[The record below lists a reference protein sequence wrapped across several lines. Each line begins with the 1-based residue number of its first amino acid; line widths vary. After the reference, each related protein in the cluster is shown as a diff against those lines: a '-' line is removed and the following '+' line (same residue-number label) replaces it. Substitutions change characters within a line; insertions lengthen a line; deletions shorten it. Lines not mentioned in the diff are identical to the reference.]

1 MKVGDLV
8 RKHHKEWR
16 AEDCQ
21 QFGIVTFVTQK
32 MVYVTW
38 VGEAVWKSAYAE
50 YELEAM
56 LEVINDE
63 SR

>member
-21 QFGIVTFVTQK
+21 QFGIVTEVSHK

-38 VGEAVWKSAYAE
+38 LVEVWRSSYAE
-50 YELEAM
+50 YELE
-56 LEVINDE
+56 VIDDE

>member
-8 RKHHKEWR
+8 RKHQDVWR

-21 QFGIVTFVTQK
+21 QFGIVTYVNH
-32 MVYVTW
+32 MVYVTFL
-38 VGEAVWKSAYAE
+38 GEKVWKSAYAE
-50 YELEAM
+50 YELE
-56 LEVINDE
+56 VINDE

>member
-8 RKHHKEWR
+8 RKHQDVWR

-21 QFGIVTFVTQK
+21 QFGIVTYVTQK
-32 MVYVTW
+32 MVYVTFI
-38 VGEAVWKSAYAE
+38 GEKVWKSAYAE
-50 YELEAM
+50 YELE
-56 LEVINDE
+56 VINE

>member
-8 RKHHKEWR
+8 RKHQDVWR

-21 QFGIVTFVTQK
+21 QFGIVTYVTQK
-32 MVYVTW
+32 MVYVTFI
-38 VGEAVWKSAYAE
+38 GEKVWKSAYAE
-50 YELEAM
+50 YELE
-56 LEVINDE
+56 VIDDE

>member
-8 RKHHKEWR
+8 RKHQDVWR

-21 QFGIVTFVTQK
+21 QFGIVTYVTQK
-32 MVYVTW
+32 MVYVTFI
-38 VGEAVWKSAYAE
+38 GEKVWKSAYAE

-56 LEVINDE
+56 SEVIDDE

>member
-8 RKHHKEWR
+8 RKHSAIWR

-21 QFGIVTFVTQK
+21 QFGIVTMIRDK
-32 MVYVTW
+32 SVYVTFL
-38 VGEAVWKSAYAE
+38 GEKVWQSCYAE
-50 YELEAM
+50 YELE
-56 LEVINDE
+56 VIDG

>member
-8 RKHHKEWR
+8 RKHQDVWR

-21 QFGIVTFVTQK
+21 QFGIVT
-32 MVYVTW
+32 YVTFI
-38 VGEAVWKSAYAE
+38 GEKVWKSAYAE

-56 LEVINDE
+56 SEVIDDE

>member
-8 RKHHKEWR
+8 RKHQDVWR

-21 QFGIVTFVTQK
+21 QFGIVTYVTQK
-32 MVYVTW
+32 MVYVTFI
-38 VGEAVWKSAYAE
+38 GEKVWKSAYAE
-50 YELEAM
+50 YELE
-56 LEVINDE
+56 VINDE

>member
-8 RKHHKEWR
+8 RKNPEEWR

-21 QFGIVTFVTQK
+21 QFGIVTFVSHS
-32 MVYVTW
+32 MVYVTFL
-38 VGEAVWKSAYAE
+38 GEKVWESAYAE
-50 YELEAM
+50 YELE
-56 LEVINDE
+56 VINE

>member
-8 RKHHKEWR
+8 RKNPEEWR

-21 QFGIVTFVTQK
+21 QFGIVTYVTQK
-32 MVYVTW
+32 MVYVTFL
-38 VGEAVWKSAYAE
+38 GKVWKSAYAE
-50 YELEAM
+50 YELE
-56 LEVINDE
+56 VIHE

>member
-8 RKHHKEWR
+8 RKNPKEWR

-21 QFGIVTFVTQK
+21 QFGIITKRIQQ
-32 MVYVTW
+32 MVYVTFI
-38 VGEAVWKSAYAE
+38 GEPVWKSAYTE
-50 YELEAM
+50 YELEV
-56 LEVINDE
+56 LSE

>member
-21 QFGIVTFVTQK
+21 QFGIVTKIVGRTF
-32 MVYVTW
+32 YVTFL
-38 VGEAVWKSAYAE
+38 GKVWKSAYAE
-50 YELEAM
+50 YELE
-56 LEVINDE
+56 VIHE

>member
-8 RKHHKEWR
+8 RKNPEEWR

-21 QFGIVTFVTQK
+21 QFGIVTYVTQK
-32 MVYVTW
+32 MVYVTFI
-38 VGEAVWKSAYAE
+38 GEKVWKSAYAE

-56 LEVINDE
+56 LEVIDE